1 MDEYPR
7 LTEATARV
15 LTRLREDAGLSK
27 RKLASLTGI
36 DRVYLLQLEQQ
47 KYRLTLNAAFL
58 IAQAFGL
65 PPGRLVDMIETERL
79 KLLDGDDSSFT
90 AEMPPES
97 APQQP

>member
-1 MDEYPR
+1 MDDYPR

-36 DRVYLLQLEQQ
+36 DRVYLLQLEQR

-58 IAQAFGL
+58 IAQALGL

-79 KLLDGDDSSFT
+79 KLLDEDDSALT
-90 AEMPPES
+90 AETPPES
-97 APQQP
+97 APPQP